1 MQKSPRYQ
9 LSRPTQHFEDVLP
22 NAGQDDEVQ
31 VNEPTRCGFV
41 AILGAP
47 NAGKATLL
55 NRLVGTK
62 VSIVS
67 PKVQTTR
74 RRVLGITVKDDTQLI
89 FVDTPGIFTPRQSKR
104 LEQAIVKAAWSAAYD
119 ADSILLLVDAK
130 RGIDPDTRAI
140 IKGLKERN
148 VRATLALNKL
158 DLVKPPTLLPLIKE
172 LDGTGLFDRTF
183 VISAETGDG
192 CDDLLAYLLESLPE
206 GPWHFPEDQ
215 LSDLSNRAMAA
226 EITREKL
233 FIDLHQELPYSLTV
247 ETESWVESEDGHEVR
262 IDQVVYVERATQKGI
277 VLGKGGRQIKAVGQ
291 ASRLELEE
299 ILGMR
304 VHLFLFVKVRDKWT
318 DDPERYREM
327 GLEV

>member
-1 MQKSPRYQ
+1 MPPES
-9 LSRPTQHFEDVLP
+9 
-22 NAGQDDEVQ
+22 DEVR
-31 VNEPTRCGFV
+31 VNEPRRCGFV

-47 NAGKATLL
+47 NAGKSTLL

-62 VSIVS
+62 VSIVT

-74 RRVLGITVKDDTQLI
+74 RRVLGITVKDDAQLI
-89 FVDTPGIFTPRQSKR
+89 FVDTPGIFTPRQNKR
-104 LEQAIVKAAWSAAYD
+104 LEQAIVKAAWSAAAD
-119 ADSILLLVDAK
+119 TDSILLLVDSK
-130 RGIDPDTRAI
+130 RGLDRDTQAI
-140 IKGLKERN
+140 IDGLKERN

-158 DLVKPPTLLPLIKE
+158 DLVKPPHLLPLIKE
-172 LDGTGLFDRTF
+172 LDDTRLFERVF
-183 VISAETGDG
+183 VISAETGEG

-233 FIDLHQELPYSLTV
+233 FLDLHQELPYSLTV
-247 ETESWVESEDGHEVR
+247 ETESWVESEDEKEVR
-262 IDQVVYVERATQKGI
+262 IDQVIYIERASQKGI

-291 ASRLELEE
+291 AARIELEE

-304 VHLFLFVKVRDKWT
+304 VHLFLFVKVREKWT
-318 DDPERYREM
+318 DDPERYQEM
-327 GLEV
+327 GLDFG